1 MSVLVDLEVLVEV
14 LELAFE
20 EVSVELE
27 VLVALDVVVVVLVK
41 VVVDEVVK

>member
-1 MSVLVDLEVLVEV
+1 MLVEV
-14 LELAFE
+14 LELAVE